1 VRIAAQPAC
10 DNQAVPS
17 GRQLS
22 PSDDLLEQI
31 RAEIELTRIS
41 YEHQLH
47 VTRHVIERNDDA
59 FRELTGAFHEFTGA
73 FHEFTASFPTLVEEI
88 RAGFHDLGAKIDAQT
103 EAIFRLIDR
112 FDNGGAGP
120 SAA

>member
-1 VRIAAQPAC
+1 MAARGEL
-10 DNQAVPS
+10 N
-17 GRQLS
+17 

-47 VTRHVIERNDDA
+47 VTRHVIERNEAA
-59 FRELTGAFHEFTGA
+59 FREVSETL
-73 FHEFTASFPTLVEEI
+73 ASFRDQLIE
-88 RAGFHDLGAKIDAQT
+88 RMDAQT

-112 FDNGGAGP
+112 FENGSAGP
-120 SAA
+120 ATT